1 MQRFIARRFVFMF
14 FSLTAATMVVFGLSR
29 ATGDPLLLYAKP
41 GGYGMSP
48 EQIEALTKKLGLDK
62 PLVLQYFMWMGR
74 VLKGDFGR
82 TILDERPVLDVVRMK
97 IFNTMR
103 LALGAWIW
111 AVGISLPLGVLSAVR
126 RGTVWD
132 YIGRSFAIGGMCVPP
147 FWIGLM
153 AMVVLSVKLRLLPA
167 GSMDPTGAAPFT
179 WTHIKYYIMPAI
191 ILGWYPAAALLRLTR
206 SAMLEVLDSEF
217 IKFARSKGVS
227 GWWVTWKHAFRNAV
241 IPPLTMMALMMGG
254 FIGGAVV
261 IEQVFAWPGMGR
273 LAIEAI
279 FNNDFPLLTSC
290 VLLFACMFVLA
301 NFLADVAYAYL
312 DPRIRYT

>member
-1 MQRFIARRFVFMF
+1 MQRFIARRFVFMI
-14 FSLTAATMVVFGLSR
+14 FSLAAATMVVFGLSR

-62 PLVLQYFMWMGR
+62 PLVLQYFMWLGG
-74 VLKGDFGR
+74 VLKGDFGK

-97 IFNTMR
+97 VFNTMR
-103 LALGAWIW
+103 LALGGWLW
-111 AVGISLPLGVLSAVR
+111 AVGISIPLGVLSAVR
-126 RGTVWD
+126 RGSVWD
-132 YIGRSFAIGGMCVPP
+132 YMGRSFAIAGMCVPA
-147 FWIGLM
+147 FWVGLM
-153 AMVVLSVKLRLLPA
+153 AMLVFAVKLHWLPA
-167 GSMDPTGAAPFT
+167 AGMDPTGAAPLS
-179 WTHIKYYIMPAI
+179 WTNIKYYLMPAI
-191 ILGWYPAAALLRLTR
+191 IMGWYPAAALLRLTR
-206 SAMLEVLDSEF
+206 SAMLEILDSEF

-241 IPPLTMMALMMGG
+241 IPPLTMMAMMMGG
-254 FIGGAVV
+254 FITGAVV

-273 LAIEAI
+273 LAVEAI
-279 FNNDFPLLTSC
+279 FNNDFALLTSC
-290 VLLFACMFVLA
+290 VLLFACLFVLA